1 MSKVKKLLAMLMAV
15 VMTLGMSVTAFAA
28 QVAEPVS
35 TITVSNLAAG
45 VTTTVDLINI
55 IYYDVTT
62 DADGVERQSWIVQN
76 WAIDYI
82 KLDSESGAFKI
93 TDLEGLKSA
102 VEGQVDESSDYY
114 EEVSETTKTWTNV
127 PIGAYAIYAS
137 DTKGVYSL
145 MVANTYDN
153 ENKKYLASKPA
164 NVTAKMDSYKIDKT
178 TSDSFVHRGQE
189 VTFTIKT
196 QLPARTNEVIENG
209 VLVKKELTQ
218 FEIVDTPNGLDIQ
231 RITFAKIGTTNI
243 TNEITSNMI
252 TKTSNNDG
260 ETTEYKINLLSF
272 MDQMDGNN
280 YKYASG
286 ETIEIQYTAIVM
298 NDQEYNNNVDVTCN
312 TVDYDEDGTKGFEAN
327 ITVTKVDENGQ
338 FLTGAEFQVVKG
350 NETLWFIKE
359 GDGVYKRALSQN
371 EVDATQT
378 LIVNSTNGTLKVT
391 GLDEGTYIFKETKA
405 PEGYSGGVTKDV
417 QVDANNKQVTI
428 PAGENT
434 NIMNT
439 KLASLPETGGIGTTI
454 FTIGGCLTMI
464 IAAGLF
470 FATRKKAEK

>member
-93 TDLEGLKSA
+93 TDPEGLKSA

-145 MVANTYDN
+145 MVANTYDD
-153 ENKKYLASKPA
+153 ENQKYLASKLA

-231 RITFAKIGTTNI
+231 RITFAKIGTTDI

-252 TKTSNNDG
+252 TKTPNNDG

-272 MDQMDGNN
+272 MNQMDGNN

-312 TVDYDEDGTKGFEAN
+312 TVDYDNDSTKGFEAN
-327 ITVTKVDENGQ
+327 VTVTKVDEAGNY
-338 FLTGAEFQVVKG
+338 LIGAEFQV
-350 NETLWFIKE
+350 IKE
-359 GDGVYKRALSQN
+359 GTPLSFIYVSDGVYKRALSQDEAN
-371 EVDATQT
+371 ATQT
-378 LIVNSTNGTLKVT
+378 LVVSSTDGTLKVT
-391 GLDEGTYIFKETKA
+391 GLDEGTYTFKETKA
-405 PEGYSGGVTKDV
+405 PLGYSGGVEKTV
-417 QVDANNKQVTI
+417 TVNANENQQVTMNDI
-428 PAGENT
+428 D
-434 NIMNT
+434 IVNT
-439 KLASLPETGGIGTTI
+439 KLASLPETGGMGTTI
-454 FTIGGCLTMI
+454 FTIGGCLIMVV
-464 IAAGLF
+464 AAGLF
-470 FATRKKAEK
+470 FATRRKAEK

>member
-62 DADGVERQSWIVQN
+62 GADGVERQSWIVQP
-76 WAIDYI
+76 WAETYVR
-82 KLDSESGAFKI
+82 LDQGTGEYKI
-93 TDLEGLKSA
+93 TNPDGLKTA
-102 VEGQVDESSDYY
+102 VAEQANTPSSYRA
-114 EEVSETTKTWTNV
+114 EVTGTTKTWTEV

-137 DTKGVYSL
+137 DTKGTYGL
-145 MVANTYDN
+145 MVANTYND
-153 ENKKYLASKPA
+153 ENQTYLASKPA

-196 QLPARTNEVIENG
+196 QLPARTNEVIDNG

-218 FEIVDTPNGLDIQ
+218 FEIVDTPSGLKIKDI
-231 RITFAKIGTTNI
+231 TVAKIGETAI
-243 TNEITSNMI
+243 TITDEMI
-252 TKTSNNDG
+252 TEEVDPNSR
-260 ETTEYKINLLSF
+260 ETTKYTINLMSF
-272 MDQMDGNN
+272 MNEMNGDA

-298 NDQEYNNNVDVTCN
+298 NDQEYNNNVDVTCD
-312 TVDYDEDGTKGFEAN
+312 TVNYDEDGTEGFEAN

-338 FLTGAEFQVVKG
+338 FLRDAEFQVVKG

-359 GDGVYKRALSQN
+359 GDGVYKRALSQDEAN
-371 EVDATQT
+371 ATQT
-378 LIVNSTNGTLKVT
+378 LVVNPTNGTLKVT
-391 GLDEGTYIFKETKA
+391 GLDEGTYTFKETKA

-417 QVDANNKQVTI
+417 EVNADNKQVTI
-428 PAGENT
+428 PAGEET

-454 FTIGGCLTMI
+454 FTIGGCLIMI
-464 IAAGLF
+464 VAAGLF
-470 FATRKKAEK
+470 FATRRKAEK